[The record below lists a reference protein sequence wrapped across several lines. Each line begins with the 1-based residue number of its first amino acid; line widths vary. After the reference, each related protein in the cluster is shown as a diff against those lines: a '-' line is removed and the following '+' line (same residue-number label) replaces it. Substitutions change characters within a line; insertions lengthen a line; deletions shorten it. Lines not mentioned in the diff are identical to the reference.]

1 MSRKY
6 FVVVLFI
13 VVVAIVSTCFATL
26 TMGFKRKAATASYAS
41 CLKARAGKELLGNI
55 EGNDIEV
62 RDDNNASSGML
73 LRSRAE
79 AHAMAAEKEKL
90 SRKRAAAGALG
101 AAGFKAALARG
112 EGKQPTI
119 PLRKKGH
126 FVDKHYVN
134 QLLNAPRTKRGTL
147 TRRNREEL
155 RRARE
160 KDRRMAKQA
169 KVDAELKDN
178 PQFLAAYAV
187 LEKIYVKDKLDPKLH
202 VFTDFEE
209 MEAGN
214 EQDAKVFECGF
225 KLLPYMR
232 RARAL
237 YAVHRLVYKG
247 KTTVQA
253 RKVVAE
259 GSFTTERTLHKWT
272 ESFYENGFRF
282 KRLLSGLNMGKRIS
296 FLDDADLKGKALN
309 YIRTCL
315 AAGTK
320 KQHGILA
327 KQQRKEDVQLSKA
340 LRQER
345 EEREAEEAE
354 QLENEKEHA
363 ASCARNK
370 ERDNRAEV
378 DDDETYCFC
387 NGVYSGKMYQC
398 DECFN
403 WFHETC
409 MEEERIE
416 IGGELQ
422 SFEGDWTCGGCD
434 LISENKEERERQ
446 AAEALLDYGDDEE
459 EEAAMEEED
468 EEFAF
473 NDHVFAKGFFILTAP
488 RFWRWV
494 NTVLLKQAFP
504 DGNKRI
510 SLSTAKAWLRK
521 LGFTWERKTKT
532 VYIDGHERPDVVEA
546 RRVYGKRIVELSQLM
561 MEYMGPGCEENEP
574 ESLRLHKEKGGR
586 EHVLVVHDEA
596 ICHSKDGCVSSYGED
611 GKKHAANKS
620 AGPSLMISGVLS
632 EKTGRVG
639 FLTKKAWCDFQ
650 RNHPDEAQV
659 IIDAYKAEHGSEEL
673 YDAHLKKYGVRSA
686 NIIIKPGKVHIRRGR
701 EGGRERR
708 LKIFLGDSYPHLH

>member
-1 MSRKY
+1 MSRKH
-6 FVVVLFI
+6 FLVVLFI
-13 VVVAIVSTCFATL
+13 VVVAIASTCFATL
-26 TMGFKRKAATASYAS
+26 TMGFKRKAATASSAS
-41 CLKARAGKELLGNI
+41 LRKARAVGKELLGNN
-55 EGNDIEV
+55 EGRE
-62 RDDNNASSGML
+62 DNNASSGMC

-79 AHAMAAEKEKL
+79 ADAMAAEKEKL

-147 TRRNREEL
+147 TRRNREAL

-187 LEKIYVKDKLDPKLH
+187 LEKIYIKDKLDPKLH

-214 EQDAKVFECGF
+214 EQDAKDFGCDF

-320 KQHGILA
+320 KQQGTLA
-327 KQQRKEDVQLSKA
+327 KQQRKEDVELSKA

-370 ERDNRAEV
+370 ERDSRAEV

-387 NGVYSGKMYQC
+387 NGVYSGKMYRC

-416 IGGELQ
+416 IGGEVQ

-434 LISENKEERERQ
+434 LIIENKEERERQ

-468 EEFAF
+468 EEFALS
-473 NDHVFAKGFFILTAP
+473 NHVFAEGFFILTAP

-494 NTVLLKQAFP
+494 NTMLLKQAFP

-546 RRVYGKRIVELSQLM
+546 RRVYGKRILELSQLM

-611 GKKHAANKS
+611 GKRHAANKS

-659 IIDAYKAEHGSEEL
+659 IIDAYKAEHGSKEL
-673 YDAHLKKYGVRSA
+673 YDAQLQRYGVRSA
-686 NIIIKPGKVHIRRGR
+686 NIIIKPGKVHTRRGR
-701 EGGRERR
+701 VGGGERR
-708 LKIFLGDSYPHLH
+708 LKH